1 MHIYSHRNNVRAK
14 RVFLSLLW
22 SLQGWKR
29 TFDPRSQRRCCLA
42 SSLVSIP
49 RTPDAFLSVHLS
61 SATRPP
67 CRTLSPQRIYDPP
80 SLSSAAN
87 CYRTPWQDLAVEL
100 PQPPRVR
107 VRQFPLSRSLSLSL
121 CYSLSPLLSKCKI
134 RLTEHKHLLLESEA
148 APFGAEI
155 KLCCLHATMNNEAIT
170 SDRRATSLRAIHT
183 SNPIGCC
190 TCAKSLQKCIDLAH
204 ALFLCAEDSLRAN

>member
-1 MHIYSHRNNVRAK
+1 MSEQKESFCLCCGASRGENIHLTPEVRDVAVWPHLWFRFPELLMPSFQCTCQVPLDPLAGPFHHREYMTLLPCPVQLIATERHDKTWPWSCRSHRGSESGS
-14 RVFLSLLW
+14 F
-22 SLQGWKR
+22 
-29 TFDPRSQRRCCLA
+29 P
-42 SSLVSIP
+42 
-49 RTPDAFLSVHLS
+49 
-61 SATRPP
+61 
-67 CRTLSPQRIYDPP
+67 SP
-80 SLSSAAN
+80 
-87 CYRTPWQDLAVEL
+87 
-100 PQPPRVR
+100 
-107 VRQFPLSRSLSLSL
+107 SLSL

-170 SDRRATSLRAIHT
+170 SDRRATSLRTIHT

-204 ALFLCAEDSLRAN
+204 ALFLCAEDSLGAN